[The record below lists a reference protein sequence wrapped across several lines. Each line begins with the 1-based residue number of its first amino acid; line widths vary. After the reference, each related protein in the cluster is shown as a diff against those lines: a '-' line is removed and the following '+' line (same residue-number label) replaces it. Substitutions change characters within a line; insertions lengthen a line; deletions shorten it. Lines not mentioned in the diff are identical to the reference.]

1 MPEQSTLWFVQGVG
15 ENDFQAAM
23 DAVDAQYLNDI
34 ISSSDKNSDVATDVS
49 VKDDGT
55 TEEDVQVGTFRLLK
69 LLYLFTAQ
77 TRMLVCVLYA
87 CECERIWSSDLE
99 WVSIYFSAVYHQ
111 NVLSVHPGVI
121 LILLFFRFNS

>member
-1 MPEQSTLWFVQGVG
+1 MQGVG

-34 ISSSDKNSDVATDVS
+34 ISSSDKNTDAATDVS

-55 TEEDVQVGTFRLLK
+55 TEEDVQVGTVHLLK

-77 TRMLVCVLYA
+77 IRMLVCVYA

-99 WVSIYFSAVYHQ
+99 WVSIYFSAVYHW
-111 NVLSVHPGVI
+111 NVLSVSPGVI
-121 LILLFFRFNS
+121 LILLFFRFHS